1 MKKLILSEHGILP
14 GTDITRSL
22 NALIAECGD
31 DTEFVFEDAD
41 YFFSAKTAEKADYR
55 LSNTDVLPLRT
66 LGILLR
72 GKKNCIL
79 RGNGARLWFEGQMQP
94 LTLDHCD
101 RVTVT
106 DFVINWRYPLVAE
119 GTILSHTP
127 STADVFVDPERY
139 PHRYRDGN
147 LEFYVGA
154 DEWYPL
160 NMSTHQL
167 YDPEGNCILRG
178 TGDRF
183 WPSSVEEI
191 GTDTYRFHLRGSLDM
206 QDGATVVLRHN
217 DRLHAGIFSEKC
229 KDLTFDNITIHSC
242 GGLGC
247 LAQFCHDLTYRRIR
261 FLPDTAAGR
270 KVSNGHDDGMH
281 LTCNSG
287 TVTVTECSFVG
298 LMDDPINIHGCCVT
312 SDETVGT
319 HTLRCRYRQAQA
331 QGFLYWAEEG
341 DEVVFLDRK
350 TMAPVAKARVASYAL
365 ETDDTFL
372 LTLSEP
378 IPEADASPAAAG
390 DSLAIDNLSH
400 TAEFVCTDN
409 RFGSCRARGLLV
421 STPKRVL
428 IADNYFESSGSAILL
443 AGDSNFW
450 YESGAC
456 HDVTIR
462 NNIFTD
468 RCLTSIY
475 QFCEG
480 IISICPVVPEPAL
493 APPFHHNIRIL
504 DNTFDTADAPI
515 LYAFS
520 CEELEVRRNRILRS
534 PSKRWWPR
542 KSAMFNLRYTRNAA
556 IADNRILGSFTLLP
570 LAQEC
575 CEGIETDF

>member
-1 MKKLILSEHGILP
+1 MKKVILSERGILP
-14 GTDITRSL
+14 NTDITLSL
-22 NALIAECGD
+22 NELIAACGD
-31 DTEFVFEDAD
+31 GTELIFENAD
-41 YFFSAKTAEKADYR
+41 YYFSAKAAEKADYR

-66 LGILLR
+66 LGIRLR
-72 GKKNCIL
+72 GLKNCIL

-94 LTLDHCD
+94 LTLDHCENI
-101 RVTVT
+101 TVT
-106 DFVINWRYPLVAE
+106 GFFINWRYPLVAE
-119 GTILSHTP
+119 GRILAHTP
-127 STADVFVDPERY
+127 DTADVFVDPERF
-139 PHRYRDGN
+139 PHRYRDGS

-154 DEWYPL
+154 DEWYAL
-160 NMSTHQL
+160 TMSTHQL

-183 WPSSVEEI
+183 WPSSVEDL
-191 GTDTYRFHLRGSLDM
+191 GQDTYRFHLRGSLDM

-229 KDLTFDNITIHSC
+229 KNLIFDNITIHSC

-247 LAQFCHDLTYRRIR
+247 LAQFCHDLVYRRIH
-261 FLPDTAAGR
+261 FAPDTAAGR
-270 KVSNGHDDGMH
+270 RVSNGHDDGMH

-287 TVTVTECSFVG
+287 RVTVTECSFVG

-319 HTLRCRYRQAQA
+319 HALRCRYRQAQA
-331 QGFLYWAEEG
+331 QGFAYWAEEG
-341 DEVVFLDRK
+341 DELVFLDKR
-350 TMAPVAKARVASYAL
+350 TMAPIAHACVASYAL
-365 ETDDTFL
+365 EADDTFL
-372 LTLSEP
+372 LTLAEP
-378 IPEADASPAAAG
+378 VPEAVAALAAEG
-390 DSLAIDNLSH
+390 DLLAIDNLTH
-400 TAEFVCTDN
+400 TAEFVCTGN

-421 STPKRVL
+421 STPKPVL

-443 AGDSNFW
+443 AGDSNYW

-480 IISICPVVPEPAL
+480 VISICPVVPEPDPTL
-493 APPFHHNIRIL
+493 PFHRGIRIL
-504 DNTFDTADAPI
+504 DNTFDTADAPV

-520 CEELEVRRNRILRS
+520 CEDLEMRGNRILRS

-542 KSAMFNLRYTRNAA
+542 KSAMVTLRYTRNAT
-556 IADNRILGSFTLLP
+556 ISGNRLLGSFTLAP
-570 LAQEC
+570 LALEC
-575 CEGIETDF
+575 CEAISADL